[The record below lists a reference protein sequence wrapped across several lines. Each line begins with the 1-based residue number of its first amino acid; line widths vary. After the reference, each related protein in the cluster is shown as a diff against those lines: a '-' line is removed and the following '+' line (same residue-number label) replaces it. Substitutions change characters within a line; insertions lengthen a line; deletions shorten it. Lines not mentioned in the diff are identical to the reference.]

1 MRNEINAVDLAFVV
15 DTTGSMGRLIAA
27 AQEQMISMLS
37 ELIQAADINLWLG
50 VVEYRDH
57 PPQDTMV
64 YQVHG
69 FTENL
74 QSAQTTIKGLKANG
88 GGDAPEAVLDG
99 IVAACSELGWWKHS
113 RRLMVLVG
121 DSPPHGVG
129 AHGDAFSQGCPCGET
144 IASVTRLAEEKRI
157 TIHSLGL
164 THAVNESFSEIS
176 YLTGGQFFSAQQANK
191 AIEHIATLLK
201 MEFAALDVDR
211 RVLALYREA
220 PQMAVEE
227 MAARLEISRH
237 AVSTSLVRL
246 LSRDL
251 IETPVMP

>member
-27 AQEQMISMLS
+27 AREQMITMLS

-57 PPQDTMV
+57 PPQDKMV

-69 FTENL
+69 FTEDL
-74 QSAQTTIKGLKANG
+74 QSAQKTIKGLKADG

-99 IVAACSELGWWKHS
+99 IVAACRELGWWKHS

-121 DSPPHGVG
+121 DSPPHGMG

-144 IASVTRLAEEKRI
+144 IASATRLAEEKRI
-157 TIHSLGL
+157 IIHSLGL
-164 THAVNESFSEIS
+164 THAVNKSFSEIS

-191 AIEHIATLLK
+191 AIEHIAALLK

-211 RVLALYREA
+211 RVLALRREV
-220 PQMAVEE
+220 PEMAVEE

-251 IETPVMP
+251 IEAPTVL